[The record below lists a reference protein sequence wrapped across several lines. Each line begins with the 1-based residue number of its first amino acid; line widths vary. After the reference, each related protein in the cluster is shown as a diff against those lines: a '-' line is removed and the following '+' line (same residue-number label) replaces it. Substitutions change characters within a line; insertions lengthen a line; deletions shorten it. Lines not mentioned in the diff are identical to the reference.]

1 MADEQ
6 RENNRRAEDRVLIAD
21 FQELADTVLGSRM
34 SDLEG
39 GGRNHDGLVHDMRS
53 MRTIQLKVQS
63 DVVATKED
71 VAKLVNGGSVRLS
84 MAQKVGAG
92 VVFAFLVWREVEPF
106 IGG

>member
-1 MADEQ
+1 
-6 RENNRRAEDRVLIAD
+6 VLIAD

-53 MRTIQLKVQS
+53 MRQTQLEVKA
-63 DVVATKED
+63 DVATTKD
-71 VAKLVNGGSVRLS
+71 AVAKLLNGGSVRLS
-84 MAQKVGAG
+84 IAQKVGAG
-92 VVFAFLVWREVEPF
+92 VVFAFLVWREVSL